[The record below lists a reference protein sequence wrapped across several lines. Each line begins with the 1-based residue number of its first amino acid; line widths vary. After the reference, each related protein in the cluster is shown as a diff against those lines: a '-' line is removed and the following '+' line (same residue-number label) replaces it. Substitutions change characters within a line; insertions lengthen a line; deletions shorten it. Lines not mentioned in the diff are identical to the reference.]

1 MVTAQGLHEQLADK
15 VNEIES
21 IVSGIDGAAATN
33 KPSVEEWCIN
43 EVLSHLI
50 GEELGVWRTRIEAF
64 VNENTP
70 LIDIR
75 PGISYAE
82 KRSGKTTAELLAEV
96 ESTYGEF
103 GTYLAGLSE
112 EQLNRKAQVPL
123 FKETPL
129 GEYPT
134 LAQFAAGVI
143 NYHIADHVQQLRSLC
158 QQ

>member
-1 MVTAQGLHEQLADK
+1 MVTAQGLHEQLAEK
-15 VNEIES
+15 VNEIKS
-21 IVSGIDGAAATN
+21 IISGIDDDAATK
-33 KPSVEEWCIN
+33 KPAAQEWCVN

-50 GEELGVWRTRIEAF
+50 GEELGRWKARIETF
-64 VNENTP
+64 VREDTP
-70 LIDIR
+70 LIDIT
-75 PGISYAE
+75 PGISYVETRSE
-82 KRSGKTTAELLAEV
+82 KSTGELLADV

-123 FKETPL
+123 FKETSL

-143 NYHIADHVQQLRSLC
+143 NYHIEDHVQQLRSLC